1 MRVLQEKAIRPVL
14 DQVSDMPGQVGD
26 VGASVARPTGHDV
39 GVHQE
44 DGRAVCG
51 TGNTKCLECLARGI
65 PFAFYRRAGDFEFE
79 RFTGIDEIDAGLKAR
94 AWAATQGL
102 VFDGQ
107 LSERGLAVAMSV

>member
-1 MRVLQEKAIRPVL
+1 MRILQEKAIRPVL

-26 VGASVARPTGHDV
+26 VGASVARPAGHDV

-44 DGRAVCG
+44 GGRACCG
-51 TGNTKCLECLARGI
+51 TGNTERLECLEGI
-65 PFAFYRRAGDFEFE
+65 PFAFYRKAGDFEFE

-94 AWAATQGL
+94 AWAATKGL